1 MTLEGAQSR
10 GGRWRARPWRGLRSL
25 SNRTPLRTKLITALL
40 ALVIVALAA
49 ISVSSGRVLRS
60 YLTELYDG
68 QLQTT
73 FASISRIS
81 LLPGQST
88 QVNGSLV
95 GVQQPGTPLSSSG
108 MQVGTPGNGGYRQ
121 ASSLPAVPTSLS
133 WTNANSGKLVTVP
146 AQSGK
151 DSWRVITGPVSYQVL
166 TSTGV
171 EQVTGTL
178 IIGNDLGDIN
188 ATIGRLTAANLIV
201 DAIIVSVLALAIV
214 IVVRANLR
222 PLVDIEETAGEIAAG
237 HLNRRVPERDP
248 RTEIGSLGHS
258 LNTMLSQ
265 IETAFHAREESE
277 AAPHPTGQRMRRFIA
292 DASHELRTPLTA
304 IRGFA
309 EYYRQRGGLV
319 PHWDKS
325 LTASTGEV
333 DRSDAARA
341 VLGTGLT
348 PDDLDRIMQRVEK
361 EAARMVLL
369 VEDLLL
375 LARLDQQRP
384 LARQPIDLLS
394 LAADAVHDTRMLAPG
409 RTISLSVQPGAAFL
423 VTGDEPRLR
432 QVIGNLMS
440 NALTHTPDETPI
452 EVSISSGILDPR
464 AADPSPAVILDVTDH
479 GPGMTPEQAHRVF
492 ERFYRADQARTR
504 TKGGSGLGLAIV
516 SALVAAHGG
525 VASVRTTPD
534 LGATFRV
541 TLPLAPEAQGGLSA
555 DDDADEFGQAEELE
569 PGDEASDVS
578 VTYGTAVGS
587 AARGMV
593 ESGAEDGAGDTG
605 GAGSA
610 GDQAEQDAAFT
621 GLPHRAEPTVLA
633 GRGRRNRRSPGRTR
647 RTGTRAPAADAAGA
661 AGSGPAS
668 PPPAAPCRCSRP

>member
-1 MTLEGAQSR
+1 MTLEGSQSR
-10 GGRWRARPWRGLRSL
+10 AAGPWRGLRRFSD
-25 SNRTPLRTKLITALL
+25 RTPLRTKLITALL

-49 ISVSSGRVLRS
+49 ISVSSSWLLRS
-60 YLTELYDG
+60 YLTSQDDT
-68 QLQTT
+68 QLQAAFNGITNGQT
-73 FASISRIS
+73 ISIDPGRIYS
-81 LLPGQST
+81 THGFLL
-88 QVNGSLV
+88 
-95 GVQQPGTPLSSSG
+95 GVELPGTPL
-108 MQVGTPGNGGYRQ
+108 TPPP
-121 ASSLPAVPTSLS
+121 ASSQSGLPEGVGPSQVSSVPFVPTSLA
-133 WTNANSGKLVTVP
+133 WANAHSGKPVTLP
-146 AQSGK
+146 AQSGS
-151 DSWRVITGPVSYQVL
+151 DTWRVIAQPIPYQET
-166 TSTGV
+166 TSTGT
-171 EQVTGTL
+171 EQVNGTL
-178 IIGNDLGDIN
+178 VIGVDLGNIN
-188 ATIGRLTAANLIV
+188 ATIGRLAAADLIV
-201 DAIIVSVLALAIV
+201 GVIIVCILALAVV

-222 PLVDIEETAGEIAAG
+222 PLVDIEGTAGEIAAG

-277 AAPHPTGQRMRRFIA
+277 AAAHQSEERMRRFIA

-319 PHWDKS
+319 PHWD
-325 LTASTGEV
+325 
-333 DRSDAARA
+333 RSQAAGTSEARPPDVARA
-341 VLGTGLT
+341 VLGAGLT
-348 PDDLDRIMQRVEK
+348 PDDLDRIMQRVES
-361 EAARMVLL
+361 EAARMGLL

-394 LAADAVHDTRMLAPG
+394 LAADAVHDTRMLAPD

-432 QVIGNLMS
+432 QVIGNLTS
-440 NALTHTPDETPI
+440 NALTHTPDGTPI
-452 EVSISSGILDPR
+452 EVSISSVILDPW
-464 AADPSPAVILDVTDH
+464 APEPAPAVILDVTDH

-525 VASVRTTPD
+525 VASVRTAPD
-534 LGATFRV
+534 RGTTFRV

-555 DDDADEFGQAEELE
+555 DDDADEFGPAEVLE
-569 PGDEASDVS
+569 MTDEASDVS

-587 AARGMV
+587 RAQDTDEADEAR
-593 ESGAEDGAGDTG
+593 
-605 GAGSA
+605 
-610 GDQAEQDAAFT
+610 QDAAYT
-621 GLPHRAEPTVLA
+621 SVPHRT
-633 GRGRRNRRSPGRTR
+633 
-647 RTGTRAPAADAAGA
+647 
-661 AGSGPAS
+661 
-668 PPPAAPCRCSRP
+668 